1 MRHVSASARSELFWI
16 FHQHFKISK
25 MIDLALELVA
35 ADVKGR
41 RIGGHRAIASVK
53 LAIVMVAKLENVS
66 DTAYGRTIWSR

>member
-1 MRHVSASARSELFWI
+1 
-16 FHQHFKISK
+16 